1 MQEFDVHDFSTW
13 DLRRKTWVWLTPTY
27 KHTEGASLHKESYYF
42 IKQTLNSAD
51 FFTEEENNLLHTSKQ
66 NLPSQLFKQRWKHH
80 CKLIQSSPIQ
90 LWLSCTTSS
99 YDKDPV
105 TECYLSP
112 RVVCHL
118 VMHLP
123 QSGIIPYCY
132 QKGHSPLPHQRLA
145 FPLYQQLHMTK
156 GEVTWDRIDR
166 TAQSY
171 WGNPGL
177 PSLLPWTHSSN
188 PFSAS
193 FDARATSPKAIG
205 SFCR

>member
-13 DLRRKTWVWLTPTY
+13 DLRRKTLGLTHSHLQAY
-27 KHTEGASLHKESYYF
+27 WRHLLAQRILLLF
-42 IKQTLNSAD
+42 QTLNSAD

-80 CKLIQSSPIQ
+80 CKPIQSSPIQ